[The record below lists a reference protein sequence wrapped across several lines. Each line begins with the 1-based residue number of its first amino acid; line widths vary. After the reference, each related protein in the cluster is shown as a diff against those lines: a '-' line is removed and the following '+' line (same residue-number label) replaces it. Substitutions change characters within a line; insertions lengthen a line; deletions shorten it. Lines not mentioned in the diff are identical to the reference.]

1 MDGGLVRMWVEGAG
15 INYRRPFL
23 PGKRTTTVIP
33 GGLRG
38 IGSMPWV
45 SGLQQCLRPLLPLVG
60 LNRAPWGGSN
70 TTKGSGKA
78 CRELHV

>member
-1 MDGGLVRMWVEGAG
+1 MWVEGAG

-45 SGLQQCLRPLLPLVG
+45 SGLQQCLCPLLPLAG
-60 LNRAPWGGSN
+60 LTRAPWGGVEHHKKLRKSLQR
-70 TTKGSGKA
+70 TA
-78 CRELHV
+78 CMKP